1 MDAAITAGGWGVP
14 RGAAVYDAAGE
25 KLGTV
30 AGADLDALTVERGFL
45 FPTSYAVPLRAVA
58 RYEDGALHL
67 SLTKA
72 ELDAGDGTDA

>member
-1 MDAAITAGGWGVP
+1 MDAAITAGNWGIP
-14 RGAAVYDAAGE
+14 LGAAVYDAAGE

-30 AGADLDALTVERGFL
+30 TGADLESLHVEHGLL
-45 FPTSYAVPLRAVA
+45 FVTAYAVPMRAVD

-72 ELDAGDGTDA
+72 ELEAAAADG

>member
-1 MDAAITAGGWGVP
+1 MDAAITAGNWGIP
-14 RGAAVYDAAGE
+14 LGAAVYDAAGE

-30 AGADLDALTVERGFL
+30 TGADLDALRVEHGLL
-45 FPTSYAVPLRAVA
+45 FVTAYAVPMHAVA

-72 ELDAGDGTDA
+72 ELEAAEADG